1 MTDTNVRFPE
11 ERFGLDPERKHVSA
25 LIRLDALISRLAPL
39 AFLCIH
45 SISPDLAKPEVWK
58 C

>member
-11 ERFGLDPERKHVSA
+11 ERFGLDPERKPVSA
-25 LIRLDALISRLAPL
+25 LIRLDALISRLTPL

-45 SISPDLAKPEVWK
+45 LISLILAKPAV
-58 C
+58 

>member
-25 LIRLDALISRLAPL
+25 LMRLDALISRLTPL

-45 SISPDLAKPEVWK
+45 SISLVLAKPAVWK